1 MFFKD
6 VFFPSIIIL
15 EWETT
20 DPSLRNSA
28 SYSIFKSGVLKF
40 RRPSPNEI

>member
-6 VFFPSIIIL
+6 VFFPSTIIL
-15 EWETT
+15 ECEKN

-28 SYSIFKSGVLKF
+28 GYSIFKNSILKF